1 MELLYLD
8 QDIIVCIKH
17 NRVLSTDEPGGLPD
31 LLREHLK
38 DPGADIRNVHR
49 LDRVVGGVMVVARN
63 SKSASELSRLVRE
76 DVFQKEYL
84 AVVHG
89 VPEMRSGRLTDL
101 LYRDKARKMTMVAS
115 EPGKGVQEAIL
126 DYQILSSADDR
137 ALIKVLLRT
146 GRTHQIRVQ
155 FSSRGLPL
163 IGERK
168 YSTIEE
174 PCEIA
179 LWSYKIGFNHPRT
192 GEWMDFIHDP
202 PSCYPWDTFCKI

>member
-1 MELLYLD
+1 
-8 QDIIVCIKH
+8 
-17 NRVLSTDEPGGLPD
+17 
-31 LLREHLK
+31 
-38 DPGADIRNVHR
+38 
-49 LDRVVGGVMVVARN
+49 
-63 SKSASELSRLVRE
+63 
-76 DVFQKEYL
+76 
-84 AVVHG
+84 
-89 VPEMRSGRLTDL
+89 MRSGRLTDL